1 MGFQRRVFVDGRD
14 MKVPIYQNKVPLSP
28 TSGAGQLSVQANP
41 QAMSAGSR
49 AQAQFG
55 QTLVAGGINWYSD
68 FVKLERAQEQAT
80 ETTKFDNFLAE
91 LTSRNMRTRPSDW
104 QNKNKLG
111 PDGKPT
117 LYKYFEYEKVI
128 RDQLQKKSQE
138 MLGGIESGAVKKR
151 LTAVHAQRINAA
163 LVSINATNRGK
174 YVDFSKDQLKSF
186 MLRETDAISNMEDGI
201 DKNQAIE
208 DSIASF
214 RGFKEARPLMGDAYF
229 GNAERNFLSDIG
241 ELSIA
246 REMAKITTA
255 DGAAELKRQLDD
267 PKKSDPRYADVKRLL
282 PEKKQQF
289 ITRLAARQTALESK
303 EFNQPLKNIKRTKA
317 IKKNNAELT
326 HDALSQNITAI
337 RDAVS
342 NGHELGDD
350 EWPKNKEGQDLEM
363 PDPSDIYLNDKITTA
378 QKVSLNKEIE
388 GEDVIFNRAEFRV
401 LQGEIGDAVTSQDL
415 DTLLADIRMKK
426 ENNYIG
432 GKAFDGLRKEIRDA
446 RNKTPEFEE
455 RKRYKDLLKLAMD
468 KRNLDIQT
476 YARPGANQKQ
486 KVEAGFASS
495 AGIAFYLDQLDE
507 GKQPAEAFWTTVTTL
522 QKNKIDMVKST
533 VATMGGVF
541 SQEILDDPAK
551 NLNLGA
557 INKARAAL
565 RTAVITG
572 GRLESGNITI
582 RETGDLPTQSTM
594 AEMQKE
600 RGDDKLPK
608 AERMT
613 IRKLYAAEQKLN
625 FLQSYAA
632 LPDEER
638 GVSKVPAAGDPGMST
653 TNKTKGN
660 NFTDKAGKFFND
672 TWDEIFK

>member
-1 MGFQRRVFVDGRD
+1 

-91 LTSRNMRTRPSDW
+91 ATSVNLRTQPKDW

-111 PDGKPT
+111 PDGEPT

-128 RDQLQKKSQE
+128 KKQLQLKSQQ
-138 MLGGIESGAVKKR
+138 MLSGIESSAVKKR
-151 LTAVHAQRINAA
+151 LTAVHAQRINAT
-163 LVSINATNRGK
+163 LVSMNATNRGK

-186 MLRETDAISNMEDGI
+186 MHRETDAISNMKDGI

-208 DSIASF
+208 DAIASF
-214 RGFKEARPLMGDAYF
+214 RQFKNERPLMGDSYF

-255 DGAAELKRQLDD
+255 DDAAELKRQLDD

-289 ITRLAARQTALESK
+289 VTRLAARETALMNK
-303 EFNQPLKNIKRTKA
+303 EFNQLPKSIKREKL
-317 IKKNNAELT
+317 IKKNNADLT
-326 HDALSQNITAI
+326 HDATTQKITAI

-342 NGHELGDD
+342 NGHAFGDD
-350 EWPKNKEGQDLEM
+350 EWPKDKQGQDLVM
-363 PDPSDIYLNDKITTA
+363 PDASEINQNTVMTTA
-378 QKVSLNKEIE
+378 QKISLNKEIE
-388 GEDVIFNRAEFRV
+388 GEDTIFNRAEFRV
-401 LQGEIGDAVTSQDL
+401 LQGQINDAVTSQDL
-415 DTLLADIRMKK
+415 DYLLADIRMKK
-426 ENNYIG
+426 EKNYIG

-446 RNKTPEFEE
+446 RNKTPEYEE

-468 KRNLDIQT
+468 KRNIAIAT
-476 YARPGANQKQ
+476 YSMNRGQSQKI
-486 KVEAGFASS
+486 EAGFASS
-495 AGIAFYLDQLDE
+495 AGLAFYLDQLDE

-551 NLNLGA
+551 NINLGA
-557 INKARAAL
+557 INNARAAL
-565 RTAVITG
+565 RTAVING
-572 GRLESGNITI
+572 GRLENISI
-582 RETGDLPTQSTM
+582 DVTGDLPSQSTM
-594 AEMQKE
+594 AEMQKD
-600 RGDDKLPK
+600 RGDRKLPK

-632 LPDEER
+632 LPEEER
-638 GVSKVPAAGDPGMST
+638 GVSKIPAKADSNMST

-660 NFTDKAGKFFND
+660 DFFSKATKRFND
-672 TWDEIFK
+672 AYDAFTK